1 MEKNLIV
8 LCLDGALAKSAANLL
23 ADSLD
28 MYFLDINDSIN
39 YNLQV
44 SAIKQKIGIK
54 YLNSQIKGLIKNSCT
69 YENTVINLPFE
80 FFLKPDIQKIVLNSN
95 SIIFHIEIDKQCLQ
109 DKKSN
114 INIDKI
120 PKIAFD
126 EYIQLLKNAANVNI
140 EYNGQTMCNLAE
152 QIKESLKNQ

>member
-1 MEKNLIV
+1 MKKNLIV
-8 LCLDGALAKSAANLL
+8 LCLDGSLAKSAASML
-23 ADSLD
+23 ADCFD

-54 YLNSQIKGLIKNSCT
+54 YLNSQIKSLIKNSCT

-80 FFLKPDIQKIVLNSN
+80 FFLKPDIQKIVTKSN
-95 SIIFHIEIDKQCLQ
+95 SIILHIEIDKQCLQ
-109 DKKSN
+109 DKKNN

-120 PKIAFD
+120 PRIAFD
-126 EYIQLLKNAANVNI
+126 EYIQLLKNVANVNI
-140 EYNGQTMCNLAE
+140 IYNGQTIGNLAE
-152 QIKESLKNQ
+152 QIKESLKN